1 MASRLRLNASWVS
14 LNKHLEKKKLTLLK
28 KNDRKFLNQ
37 ITKTTNS
44 VILRARNKKKIIFGL
59 IRTQE
64 KKKYFLGEG
73 AEEKKSRGRINE
85 IKERTFPGTL
95 ARICSCSDFSIS
107 DQIPKEL
114 FFFFGKIQVRQQYRI
129 ALRISSGRK
138 EKFTPL
144 AIF

>member
-14 LNKHLEKKKLTLLK
+14 LNKHLEKKMDAIK
-28 KNDRKFLNQ
+28 KNGRKFLNQ

-44 VILRARNKKKIIFGL
+44 VILRARNKKKIISL
-59 IRTQE
+59 CSYTNTRE
-64 KKKYFLGEG
+64 KKYFLGEG

-85 IKERTFPGTL
+85 IKEKTFPGTL

-114 FFFFGKIQVRQQYRI
+114 FFFGRIQVRQQYRI
-129 ALRISSGRK
+129 ALRNSSGRK